1 MRTARKSLTGG
12 YMLTELLVC
21 VFIFMLVLTAAVPTA
36 LQRRHERYA
45 VDTAARELVTDL
57 ENMRIRAVAN
67 GSASR
72 ERWRLHAREREY
84 TIARNV
90 FTRVKKRKFGPN
102 VVAVGG
108 SMSFD
113 AQGRP
118 EDKEMRIIVQ
128 TKDKSYRREIIIA
141 AQTGRVRLE

>member
-36 LQRRHERYA
+36 LQRRQERYA
-45 VDTAARELVTDL
+45 VDTAVQELVTDL

-72 ERWRLHAREREY
+72 EKMA
-84 TIARNV
+84 IACAGKGIYNC
-90 FTRVKKRKFGPN
+90 
-102 VVAVGG
+102 A
-108 SMSFD
+108 
-113 AQGRP
+113 
-118 EDKEMRIIVQ
+118 
-128 TKDKSYRREIIIA
+128 
-141 AQTGRVRLE
+141 